1 MRVPF
6 SHDTVCWP
14 EKRWITDV
22 PQYFHLFAV
31 SVEKKRS
38 AGHMRHILVKLFF
51 KNHTVSFLNIGEV
64 SLFSKNLGMFF

>member
-31 SVEKKRS
+31 SVEKKMICRS
-38 AGHMRHILVKLFF
+38 YETHIGQAVF
-51 KNHTVSFLNIGEV
+51 
-64 SLFSKNLGMFF
+64 

>member
-6 SHDTVCWP
+6 SHDTVYWP

-31 SVEKKRS
+31 SVKKIKKKWS
-38 AGHMRHILVKLFF
+38 AGHMRHIGQAVF
-51 KNHTVSFLNIGEV
+51 
-64 SLFSKNLGMFF
+64 